1 MTHVDNAMNLNFL
14 QSEVAWVGEHAQIV
28 VYSNETNMDCFVNRN
43 RLTEHIQACGLKPKL
58 RNIPFPSSA
67 GASFRD
73 LSVELLAGGPFN
85 GPAVACNSMPNFV
98 VKHPRAVAI
107 TAATKVCDHLKLLRL
122 GDSVSHLVFNCWH
135 WCCITVTNLLPDRV
149 HSFIHR
155 LPITSGLCPL
165 LDSVREE
172 FEKGLRQPEIWNT
185 LDGLSS
191 MRPEDILEI
200 QMGPGRDHDRC
211 LFLANVLRLRQ
222 DSMGLHQFVVD
233 SIIQCVKD
241 VPSGA
246 PDGLLKKLHDMV
258 SHSTTE
264 DFILEAKEACC
275 NILPEMGRARL
286 DAFFKQ
292 LVMHFITG
300 EALMCDGRL
309 AQQLSVCLVQTVQ
322 DEDRQRLELRRQHAR
337 DCALEGMAAF
347 KAGERHTAA
356 PAFEACVCWTLLTY
370 CWGDQ
375 QLSTSLYN
383 YGSSTA
389 STEPLLAKKYLELA
403 IQSAQD
409 EAQKVKYRRKLQEVA
424 ELWAGTQGCQ
434 SPSAVQPSWGMEGTI
449 VEVQEL
455 AAEMEAVAA
464 KLRSLEVQMQAGEV
478 LAPQE
483 VTTKEQCQEWI
494 WKRLGINNPWRGM
507 Q

>member
-1 MTHVDNAMNLNFL
+1 
-14 QSEVAWVGEHAQIV
+14 
-28 VYSNETNMDCFVNRN
+28 
-43 RLTEHIQACGLKPKL
+43 
-58 RNIPFPSSA
+58 
-67 GASFRD
+67 
-73 LSVELLAGGPFN
+73 
-85 GPAVACNSMPNFV
+85 
-98 VKHPRAVAI
+98 
-107 TAATKVCDHLKLLRL
+107 
-122 GDSVSHLVFNCWH
+122 
-135 WCCITVTNLLPDRV
+135 
-149 HSFIHR
+149 
-155 LPITSGLCPL
+155 
-165 LDSVREE
+165 
-172 FEKGLRQPEIWNT
+172 
-185 LDGLSS
+185 
-191 MRPEDILEI
+191 
-200 QMGPGRDHDRC
+200 
-211 LFLANVLRLRQ
+211 
-222 DSMGLHQFVVD
+222 
-233 SIIQCVKD
+233 
-241 VPSGA
+241 
-246 PDGLLKKLHDMV
+246 
-258 SHSTTE
+258 
-264 DFILEAKEACC
+264 
-275 NILPEMGRARL
+275 
-286 DAFFKQ
+286 
-292 LVMHFITG
+292 MHFITG
-300 EALMCDGRL
+300 KAPIWDGSL

-322 DEDRQRLELRRQHAR
+322 DEDRQRLELRRRHAR

-424 ELWAGTQGCQ
+424 ELWAGTRGCQ
-434 SPSAVQPSWGMEGTI
+434 SPSAVQPSWGTEGTI